1 MVLNKFEQT
10 VEHEIAPTPKIL
22 KGSPEF
28 FESKEK
34 DEKEDKNP
42 IYLMMNLETKCSYRC
57 PKCALPGYRRN
68 MKEPLSLEQRKKLI
82 IKAREIGIKELVI
95 VGAGEPTEH
104 FDETIKPVI
113 EAAHHEG
120 IGTIMFTTTS
130 HLTREQAEFY
140 RDHDVSIFVSLDSI
154 DSVTYKE
161 LTGTGNLEQVLENIQ
176 MLKKVFGETNE
187 QVNGKKVVRLGI
199 NVTVVVQNKEQL
211 DAIKK
216 IAGDEMQ
223 FIVNFPIKRGKF
235 KSDLVWQRLVG
246 EHYAELQRLA
256 EEKSDTGG
264 HSSIDEGV
272 CSYFNRGVS
281 VDIDGQMLSCGY
293 ASETAHA
300 LGSVADDKTLDDLAK
315 HYREIRQKYVR
326 FSEKIGKKPSCP
338 LRDEDYKVYLEEL
351 GVDMEKLQQE
361 K

>member
-1 MVLNKFEQT
+1 M
-10 VEHEIAPTPKIL
+10 
-22 KGSPEF
+22 
-28 FESKEK
+28 
-34 DEKEDKNP
+34 
-42 IYLMMNLETKCSYRC
+42 
-57 PKCALPGYRRN
+57 
-68 MKEPLSLEQRKKLI
+68 
-82 IKAREIGIKELVI
+82 
-95 VGAGEPTEH
+95 
-104 FDETIKPVI
+104 
-113 EAAHHEG
+113 
-120 IGTIMFTTTS
+120 
-130 HLTREQAEFY
+130 
-140 RDHDVSIFVSLDSI
+140 
-154 DSVTYKE
+154 
-161 LTGTGNLEQVLENIQ
+161 
-176 MLKKVFGETNE
+176 
-187 QVNGKKVVRLGI
+187 
-199 NVTVVVQNKEQL
+199 
-211 DAIKK
+211 
-216 IAGDEMQ
+216 
-223 FIVNFPIKRGKF
+223 
-235 KSDLVWQRLVG
+235 
-246 EHYAELQRLA
+246 QRLA

>member
-223 FIVNFPIKRGKF
+223 FIVNFPIKEENSRAILFGK
-235 KSDLVWQRLVG
+235 DWL
-246 EHYAELQRLA
+246 E
-256 EEKSDTGG
+256 
-264 HSSIDEGV
+264 SIMRNCKD
-272 CSYFNRGVS
+272 
-281 VDIDGQMLSCGY
+281 
-293 ASETAHA
+293 
-300 LGSVADDKTLDDLAK
+300 
-315 HYREIRQKYVR
+315 
-326 FSEKIGKKPSCP
+326 
-338 LRDEDYKVYLEEL
+338 
-351 GVDMEKLQQE
+351 
-361 K
+361 